1 MDQATKVLMGHV
13 AQLGEISENEAHRIV
28 NEIYKDGIVSRP
40 EAEALFRLSDMLSS
54 SDPAWQSRF
63 KEAMRDFLLTRE
75 APEGWITDEEA
86 DWVMAQIQ
94 TDDHTP
100 TLDEMDLL
108 IELLRKAEGAPAK
121 LAKFTL
127 DAIAERIISD
137 GLANLKMV
145 ERLRFTLYAGA
156 GDGGLWVSQ
165 YEAATLFKI
174 NDVIADARNAST
186 WNDLFARAV
195 GNHLMARAHPEPQT
209 VENALAREDWL
220 KDTSSS
226 TGGFFARMGASFGS
240 GNWFESITYSRKK
253 AEQARR
259 VAEDAANREAEK
271 VTDVEND
278 WLLSS
283 IHGDGKVSPA
293 EIALLEFLKTEAP
306 GFAQGL
312 AASA

>member
-1 MDQATKVLMGHV
+1 MDQATKVLMAHV
-13 AQLGEISENEAHRIV
+13 AQLGEISEGEAHRIV
-28 NEIYKDGIVSRP
+28 NEIYQDGIVSRA
-40 EAEALFRLSDMLSS
+40 EAESLFRLSDMLSS

-63 KEAMRDFLLTRE
+63 QEAMCDFLLTRE
-75 APEGWITDEEA
+75 PPEGWITDDEA
-86 DWVMAQIQ
+86 EWVIAQVQ
-94 TDDHTP
+94 TDGHLP

-108 IELLRKAEGAPAK
+108 IGLLRKAEGAPAK

-127 DAIAERIISD
+127 DAIADRIISD

-145 ERLRFTLYAGA
+145 ERLRFALYAGA

-165 YEAATLFKI
+165 YEAAILFKI
-174 NDVIADARNAST
+174 NDQIAEARNAST

-195 GNHLMARAHPEPQT
+195 GNHLMARAHPAPQT
-209 VENALAREDWL
+209 VESALAREDWL
-220 KDTSSS
+220 NDTSSNV
-226 TGGFFARMGASFGS
+226 GGFFARMGASFGS
-240 GNWFESITYSRKK
+240 GNWFEAISYNRKK

-259 VAEDAANREAEK
+259 AAEDAALREAEK
-271 VTDVEND
+271 VTDLEND

-283 IHGDGKVSPA
+283 IKEDGKVSPA
-293 EIALLEFLKTEAP
+293 ELALLEFLKSEAP